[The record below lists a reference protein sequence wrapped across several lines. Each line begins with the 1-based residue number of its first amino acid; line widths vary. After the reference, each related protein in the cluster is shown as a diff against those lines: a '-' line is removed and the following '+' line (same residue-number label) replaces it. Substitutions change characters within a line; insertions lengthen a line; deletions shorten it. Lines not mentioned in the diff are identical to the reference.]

1 MSGSATSDGQ
11 LDARQGARRWLE
23 YLIIIA
29 AGVAGYEMKK
39 PFGLLLHQI
48 MGIHDALPLS
58 IADWARNQ
66 AVQIVVVAVLASLV
80 HARTSLPAAPA
91 LERALYGW
99 HRGTRIRIWIPGILG
114 GLACLI
120 LGGLMHVVAARF
132 GIQAPLAAKL
142 DMSSLPHAVALKFAL
157 LYPPTAIGAALSE
170 EVLYR
175 FGALTIFVWLMSRV
189 VPNSGKYATPILVIG
204 LILQALLFGYA
215 HVQEGIMHI
224 PFGGMAMQIAIA
236 PESWVALIFGFVF
249 VRYGLEAAVVAHA
262 TADLINLA
270 FFVTMALQHAH

>member
-1 MSGSATSDGQ
+1 MPSSAIDVTDPRN
-11 LDARQGARRWLE
+11 AVRRWLE
-23 YLIIIA
+23 YLIIVA

-48 MGIHDALPLS
+48 MGIHDVPPQS
-58 IADWARNQ
+58 ITDWARNQ
-66 AVQIVVVAVLASLV
+66 AVQIVIVTVLATLV
-80 HARTSLPAAPA
+80 HARTSLPGAPA
-91 LERALYGW
+91 LEHALYGW
-99 HRGTRIRIWIPGILG
+99 HRDTRIRIWMPGILG

-142 DMSSLPHAVALKFAL
+142 NMSSLPHAVALKFAL
-157 LYPPTAIGAALSE
+157 LYPPTAVGAALSE

-175 FGALTIFVWLMSRV
+175 FGALTIFVWLLSRL
-189 VPNSGKYATPILVIG
+189 VPNSDKHASAILIVG

-224 PFGGMAMQIAIA
+224 PFGGLAMQVAIA

-270 FFVTMALQHAH
+270 FFVAMALRHAH